1 MKGEAK
7 SFYVLELSRE
17 ELEVLTLA
25 VGGTRQ
31 AALAELGV
39 VKPELISEIFDC
51 LTSIQKV

>member
-25 VGGTRQ
+25 VGGTSQ

-51 LTSIQKV
+51 LTSIQRV